1 MLEGAGD
8 LAVRTVRE
16 PAPAVGEVLI
26 EVAWC
31 GICGTDR
38 HIYEG
43 QYGGDNLP
51 LTLGHEFS
59 GRIASDPT
67 GRLAAGTA
75 VVVDINVQCGRCRF
89 CRAGDHMS
97 CPELAQIGVHRSGH
111 FARLG
116 QCACCPG
123 LRPVGRDA
131 AGRGGHDEA
140 AGLRGVHAE
149 SKWRWTPGDRGRR
162 PRGA

>member
-59 GRIASDPT
+59 GRIASDSHGPARR
-67 GRLAAGTA
+67 G
-75 VVVDINVQCGRCRF
+75 
-89 CRAGDHMS
+89 
-97 CPELAQIGVHRSGH
+97 HR
-111 FARLG
+111 
-116 QCACCPG
+116 
-123 LRPVGRDA
+123 
-131 AGRGGHDEA
+131 GRGGHQRA
-140 AGLRGVHAE
+140 VRAL
-149 SKWRWTPGDRGRR
+149 SLL
-162 PRGA
+162 PRG